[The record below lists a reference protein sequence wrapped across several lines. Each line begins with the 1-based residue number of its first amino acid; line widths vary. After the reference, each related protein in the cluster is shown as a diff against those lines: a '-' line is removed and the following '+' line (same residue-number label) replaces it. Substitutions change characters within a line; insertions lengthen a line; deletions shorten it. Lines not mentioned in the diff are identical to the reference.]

1 MNRFSINNIRKEFLE
16 FFKSKD
22 HLTEQSF
29 SLVPKNDKSLLLIG
43 AGMAPMKR
51 YFTGA
56 EKPPAKRMAT
66 CQKCIR
72 TGDIDNVGV
81 TARHLTFFEMLGNF
95 SFGDYFK
102 EEAIEWAWEFLTE
115 TIKIEKDKLWVT
127 VYDKDEEAL
136 KIWNEKVGLSL
147 DRIIKL
153 EDNFWELELGPSGP
167 DSEIFYDTGIE
178 NGCDSPDCKPGCEC
192 DRFIEIWNLVFTQFD
207 KDEQGNYNP
216 LENPN
221 IDTGLGLE
229 RVSTVLQGKESV
241 FDVEPLISIIRK
253 VEEISKVKYGVEAK
267 KDTAMKIICD
277 HSRAA
282 TFMISDGVIPSNEGR
297 GYVLRRLIRRAIRQ
311 GKYLGIEKQFLCDT
325 VQIVMNEWKEAYN
338 ELSDKESYILKV
350 ISLEEEKFKTTI
362 DQGLEL
368 LQKEIDIIKE
378 RNDDTLDGSIA
389 FKLYDTYGFPLE
401 LTEEILK
408 ENGYKLNKDEF
419 VSIMEHHRKMARNA
433 RNKTGSSGWKDEQ
446 FNIETSKTE
455 FTGYRDEST
464 ESEILSIVVDGIEVD
479 SIKEGQKGAII
490 LDKTPFYAEGGGQIG
505 DTGSIL
511 SDSAEINVLNTR
523 KYNKDIFIHE
533 VKVIKGEVSVGE
545 KITSKINLQR
555 RKNIAKNHTCTHLL
569 HRVLRNLFGEH
580 VNQAG
585 SYVSED
591 RLRFDYTHF
600 EAVDSEIIKE
610 IENRVNEAI
619 QADYKVSVDFLNLEE
634 ARKTGATALF
644 DEKYGD
650 TVRVVSVENFS
661 KELCGGT
668 HIEET
673 SKIGIFKILS
683 EGSIASGVRRIEA
696 VTGKTAYEYLVEL
709 NNMVEDLSN
718 LMKSTKDELLSKV
731 TNLKKESKE
740 KDKEIQ
746 RLNNEILKNSMEEIL
761 EQYEEINEIKLFAL
775 KLKDKDANSLREIA
789 DKIKDKNNSC
799 VILLAS
805 ELNEKVLFVS
815 SVTKD
820 LIQSGLHAGNLVKE
834 AASIAGGGGGGRPDF
849 AQAGGK
855 NPNKIDDAINA
866 VRNILSSVNN

>member
-1 MNRFSINNIRKEFLE
+1 MDRFSINNIRKEFLD
-16 FFKSKD
+16 FFKSKE
-22 HLTEQSF
+22 HLTEQSY

-56 EKPPAKRMAT
+56 ETPPAKRMAT

-115 TIKIEKDKLWVT
+115 ILKIEKEKLWVT

-153 EDNFWELELGPSGP
+153 EDNFWELEIGPSGP

-178 NGCDSPDCKPGCEC
+178 NGCDSPNCKPGCEC

-221 IDTGLGLE
+221 IDTGMGLE

-311 GKYLGIEKQFLCDT
+311 GKYLGIENQFLCDT
-325 VQIVMNEWKEAYN
+325 VQVVINEWKEAYK
-338 ELSDKESYILKV
+338 ELSEKESYILKV

-378 RNDDTLDGSIA
+378 KNELTLDGNIA
-389 FKLYDTYGFPLE
+389 FKLYDTFGFPLE

-419 VSIMEHHRKMARNA
+419 VSVMEQHRKMAREA

-455 FTGYRDEST
+455 FAGYTDSST
-464 ESEILSIVVDGIEVD
+464 ES
-479 SIKEGQKGAII
+479 
-490 LDKTPFYAEGGGQIG
+490 
-505 DTGSIL
+505 
-511 SDSAEINVLNTR
+511 
-523 KYNKDIFIHE
+523 
-533 VKVIKGEVSVGE
+533 
-545 KITSKINLQR
+545 KIT
-555 RKNIAKNHTCTHLL
+555 
-569 HRVLRNLFGEH
+569 
-580 VNQAG
+580 
-585 SYVSED
+585 
-591 RLRFDYTHF
+591 
-600 EAVDSEIIKE
+600 
-610 IENRVNEAI
+610 
-619 QADYKVSVDFLNLEE
+619 
-634 ARKTGATALF
+634 
-644 DEKYGD
+644 KYC
-650 TVRVVSVENFS
+650 
-661 KELCGGT
+661 CGW
-668 HIEET
+668 
-673 SKIGIFKILS
+673 
-683 EGSIASGVRRIEA
+683 
-696 VTGKTAYEYLVEL
+696 
-709 NNMVEDLSN
+709 N
-718 LMKSTKDELLSKV
+718 
-731 TNLKKESKE
+731 
-740 KDKEIQ
+740 
-746 RLNNEILKNSMEEIL
+746 
-761 EQYEEINEIKLFAL
+761 
-775 KLKDKDANSLREIA
+775 
-789 DKIKDKNNSC
+789 
-799 VILLAS
+799 
-805 ELNEKVLFVS
+805 
-815 SVTKD
+815 
-820 LIQSGLHAGNLVKE
+820 
-834 AASIAGGGGGGRPDF
+834 
-849 AQAGGK
+849 
-855 NPNKIDDAINA
+855 
-866 VRNILSSVNN
+866 